1 MAQAPYWTDGW
12 WVSEYNFIDEVRA
25 GRHLAKKIGIHDC
38 TLRDGEQTPGVV
50 LRKEEKVEIARML
63 DEVGVA
69 RIEAGM
75 PAVSQEDADA
85 IMAISKLGLRAKI
98 IVFCRAAKG
107 DIDRAVECGADGV
120 IIEVPAGY
128 PKLEYQFKWSED
140 EVIGKSVDALAYAR
154 EKKLNL
160 IFFPHDTTRAKM
172 SFLCRLLGEVMRQAA
187 PDSVAVVDTTGSAL
201 PAAVKYL
208 VEQVRGMVSVPV
220 EIHTHDDFGLGVAT
234 TLAGAEGGA
243 SMLHVCV
250 NGLGERTGNAAL
262 DEVAATLQVLYGV
275 DLGIK
280 MDKLYE
286 LSTLTERL
294 TGVPLPANKPMVGA
308 GCFRR
313 ETGLFMDVLEKTPL
327 AILPIL
333 PAILGRNHEIVVGK
347 KSGKASIRIKLD
359 QAGIQASDAQVEQIL
374 ADVKNRAIEIKGL
387 VSDAE
392 FLAIARART
401 AAA

>member
-1 MAQAPYWTDGW
+1 MTQAPYWTEGW
-12 WVSEYNFIDEVRA
+12 WVSEYNFIEQVRA
-25 GRHLAKKIGIHDC
+25 GSHLAKKIGLHDC

-50 LRKEEKVEIARML
+50 LRKDEKVEIARML

-75 PAVSQEDADA
+75 PAVSTEDAEA
-85 IMAISKLGLRAKI
+85 ITAISKLGLRAKT
-98 IVFCRAAKG
+98 IVFCRAAAG
-107 DIDRAVECGADGV
+107 DIDRAVDCGADGV

-140 EVIGKSVDALAYAR
+140 QVIGKSVEALAYGR
-154 EKKLNL
+154 EKGLQL

-172 SFLCRLLGEVMRQAA
+172 SFLRRLLSEVTRQSP
-187 PDSVAVVDTTGSAL
+187 PDSVVVVDTTGSAL

-208 VEQVRGMVSVPV
+208 VEQVRAMVNVPV
-220 EIHTHDDFGLGVAT
+220 EVHTHDDFGLGVAT

-243 SMLHVCV
+243 EMLHVCV

-280 MDKLYE
+280 LDKLHE
-286 LSTLTERL
+286 LSLLTERL
-294 TGVPLPANKPMVGA
+294 TGVTLPANKPLVGA

-327 AILPIL
+327 AILPIA
-333 PAILGRNHEIVVGK
+333 PTVLGRHHEIVMGK

-359 QAGIQASDAQVEQIL
+359 QAGIAATDAQVEQIL
-374 ADVKNRAIEIKGL
+374 SDVKDKAIAKKSL
-387 VSDAE
+387 VSDEE
-392 FLAIARART
+392 FLAIARARV
-401 AAA
+401 